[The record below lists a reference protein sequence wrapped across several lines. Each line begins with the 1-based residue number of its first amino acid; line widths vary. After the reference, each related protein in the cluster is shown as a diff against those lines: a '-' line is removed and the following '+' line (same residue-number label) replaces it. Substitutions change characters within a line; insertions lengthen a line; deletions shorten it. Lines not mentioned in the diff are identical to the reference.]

1 MRLLLLLVLLLLL
14 SPDAA
19 QAQKLPDAEAQAYL
33 QKLAATRSGD
43 AVTQVSFRETRT
55 SPLLQAPVTTEGTLE
70 FQPPDRFRRET
81 TGRNGSVMVSD
92 GTTFW
97 IYYPTFQEAEKY
109 SVKAGG
115 GAAAAAMN
123 ALVAAFQARDLDK
136 FFRCEV
142 AREGDSHRVTLEP
155 RRRNERKFLS
165 SITLLVG
172 PDQKLRH
179 AAWMTPDG
187 ERTEVDFFGERTVAR
202 GDFEFQPPNGTH
214 VNTPL
219 GR

>member
-1 MRLLLLLVLLLLL
+1 VLLL
-14 SPDAA
+14 SSAA
-19 QAQKLPDAEAQAYL
+19 ARAQKLPDAEAQAWL
-33 QKLAATRSGD
+33 QQLAATRSGD
-43 AVTQVSFRETRT
+43 AVTQVNFRETRT
-55 SPLLQAPVTTEGTLE
+55 SPLLQAPVTSDGTLQ

-97 IYYPTFQEAEKY
+97 IYYPAFLEAEKY

-123 ALVAAFQARDLDK
+123 ALVAAFQARDLGK

-142 AREGDSHRVTLEP
+142 TRDVDSHRVTLEP
-155 RRRNERKFLS
+155 RRRNERKFLAT
-165 SITLLVG
+165 ITLLIG

-179 AAWMTPDG
+179 AAWTTPDG
-187 ERTEVDFFGERTVAR
+187 ERTEVDFSGEHTIAH
-202 GDFEFQPPNGTH
+202 GDFDFQPPKGTH

>member
-1 MRLLLLLVLLLLL
+1 VLLLLL
-14 SPDAA
+14 SPAVA
-19 QAQKLPDAEAQAYL
+19 RAQKLPDAEVQAWL
-33 QKLAATRSGD
+33 QRLAATRAGD
-43 AVTQVSFRETRT
+43 AVTAVNFRETRT
-55 SPLLQAPVTTEGTLE
+55 SPLLQAPVTTEGTLQ

-97 IYYPTFQEAEKY
+97 IYYPAFQEAEKY

-123 ALVAAFQARDLDK
+123 ALVAAFQARELDK
-136 FFRCEV
+136 YFRCEV
-142 AREGDSHRVTLEP
+142 TREGDFHRVALEP
-155 RRRNERKFLS
+155 RRRNERKFLA
-165 SITLLVG
+165 SITLLIG

-179 AAWMTPDG
+179 AAWTTPDG
-187 ERTEVDFFGERTVAR
+187 EHTEVDFSGERTIPR
-202 GDFEFQPPNGTH
+202 GDFDFRPPNGTH

>member
-1 MRLLLLLVLLLLL
+1 MRLLLVLFLLL
-14 SPDAA
+14 SPAMA
-19 QAQKLPDAEAQAYL
+19 RAQKLPDAEAQAWL
-33 QKLAATRSGD
+33 QQLAASRSPD
-43 AVTQVSFRETRT
+43 AVTAVNFRETRT
-55 SPLLQAPVTTEGTLE
+55 SPLLQAPVMTEGTLQ

-97 IYYPTFQEAEKY
+97 IYYPAFQEAEKY
-109 SVKAGG
+109 SVEAGG

-142 AREGDSHRVTLEP
+142 TREGDSHRVALEP
-155 RRRNERKFLS
+155 RRRNERKFLA

-179 AAWMTPDG
+179 AAWTTPDG
-187 ERTEVDFFGERTVAR
+187 ERTEVDFSGERTILR

>member
-1 MRLLLLLVLLLLL
+1 MRLLLLLVLLL
-14 SPDAA
+14 SPAA
-19 QAQKLPDAEAQAYL
+19 ARAQKLSDVDAQAYL
-33 QKLAATRSGD
+33 QKLAASRAGD
-43 AVTQVSFRETRT
+43 AVTAVNFRETRT
-55 SPLLQAPVTTEGTLE
+55 SPLLQAPVTTEGTLQ

-97 IYYPTFQEAEKY
+97 IYYPAFQEAEKY

-123 ALVAAFQARDLDK
+123 ALVAAFQARDLDR

-142 AREGDSHRVTLEP
+142 TREGGSHRVALEP
-155 RRRNERKFLS
+155 RRRNERKFLA
-165 SITLLVG
+165 SITLLIG

-179 AAWMTPDG
+179 AAWTTPDG
-187 ERTEVDFFGERTVAR
+187 ERTEVDFSGERTISR
-202 GDFEFQPPNGTH
+202 GDFDFQPPNGTR

>member
-14 SPDAA
+14 SPAAA
-19 QAQKLPDAEAQAYL
+19 QAQKLLDAEARAWL
-33 QKLAATRSGD
+33 QQLAVSRSSD
-43 AVTQVSFRETRT
+43 AVTQVNFRETRT
-55 SPLLQAPVTTEGTLE
+55 SPLLQAPVTAEGTLQ

-97 IYYPTFQEAEKY
+97 IYYPAFQEAEKY

-136 FFRCEV
+136 YFRCEV
-142 AREGDSHRVTLEP
+142 TREGDSHRVALEP
-155 RRRNERKFLS
+155 RRRNERKFLA
-165 SITLLVG
+165 SITLLIG

-179 AAWMTPDG
+179 AAWTTPDG
-187 ERTEVDFFGERTVAR
+187 ERTEVDFSGERTIPR
-202 GDFEFQPPNGTH
+202 GDFDFQPPNGTH